1 VAREKMVVARVDEK
15 TVLLEKRRDS
25 MCGHCP
31 ARNIC
36 NGESQVM
43 RLTVQKGDFNLKV
56 GDLVVVETPAVSG
69 SKLAFIV
76 YTIPLAIFIVTLV
89 ALVGALGELVSFL
102 TATSAM
108 IVYYLILR
116 VYDRYF
122 RKTFKPHIIEV
133 LKN

>member
-1 VAREKMVVARVDEK
+1 MAREKMVVVGINEE

-36 NGESQVM
+36 NGENQVM
-43 RLTVQKGDFNLKV
+43 QLTVPKGDFDLTV

-76 YTIPLAIFIVTLV
+76 YTIPLAIFIVTL
-89 ALVGALGELVSFL
+89 ATLVGVLGEIGSFL